1 MKTASALLAAAVLL
15 TAAAPP
21 VFADPE
27 FGRGGGHWDR
37 GDAHYRSRGY
47 RDCDDGYRRG
57 FQHRYYP
64 GHYESHPV
72 YYAPPSYH
80 YYHHDRD
87 HYYHR
92 DYGGEYRDDDHHRRH
107 NGGNHNLDLLAIIG
121 GAVLVDRIL
130 LER

>member
-21 VFADPE
+21 VFADPD
-27 FGRGGGHWDR
+27 FGHGGGRWDR
-37 GDAHYRSRGY
+37 GDAHYRGRGF

-57 FQHRYYP
+57 LEHHYYP

-80 YYHHDRD
+80 YYHYDRD
-87 HYYHR
+87 RYYDR
-92 DYGGEYRDDDHHRRH
+92 DYRGEYRDDDHHRRH
-107 NGGNHNLDLLAIIG
+107 NGGNHDLGLLAIIG
-121 GAVLVDRIL
+121 GAVLVDQIL